1 MSSVSPMRSM
11 RSMKDYADSTNAGS
25 GRSSPTCWPS
35 CGSCSV
41 SRPVERLQRDPRG
54 APSGRQ
60 PVVGDSIAV
69 SMSGASGQT
78 LADAGT
84 SLGMTIDEF
93 SRTAGLFVA
102 LVPIII
108 VVGP

>member
-1 MSSVSPMRSM
+1 
-11 RSMKDYADSTNAGS
+11 
-25 GRSSPTCWPS
+25 
-35 CGSCSV
+35 
-41 SRPVERLQRDPRG
+41 
-54 APSGRQ
+54 
-60 PVVGDSIAV
+60 
-69 SMSGASGQT
+69 MSGAAGQT

-108 VVGP
+108 VVGPWAFLRYRFVRPGHQRQ